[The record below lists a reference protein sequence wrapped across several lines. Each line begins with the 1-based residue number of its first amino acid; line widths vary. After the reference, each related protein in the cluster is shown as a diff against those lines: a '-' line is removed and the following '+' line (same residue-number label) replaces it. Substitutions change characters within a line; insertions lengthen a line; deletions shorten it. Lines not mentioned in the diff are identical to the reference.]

1 MPNKQKA
8 KTAGKIIIIALSTA
22 ILLFLLLPFL
32 DNSASES
39 INGKKATPQIFTSNP
54 LSDLVKKVYALFK
67 RDSQK
72 DAPLP
77 QREVNDEMLA
87 ALTSEEQQK
96 YAFLREGEEGKNFDY
111 STEVDTDYEYAET
124 GFIDKDGEWILVR
137 QTVPESADPGM
148 HEVSLRDNAYER
160 HIRQERAARYAAKS
174 AQTSDPTIPDS
185 KWARLWKPIKS
196 FFTGSDDIATPKAA
210 PQEKDYLLASAS
222 SGLGKDTHKQGSTYK
237 KGKPAN
243 VSTSEWEFGF
253 GGNTNPLFDILSPG
267 STLQNV
273 KDSYIQAARKI
284 LSGQQLRDFEEKANA
299 YQQQNE
305 DRVAQAV
312 EDKNWES
319 LREKAQDKEFDNLVE
334 KTIYSSSCSSG
345 SNVSSLYRTKEDTKE
360 SGCLAPVE
368 ETDVK
373 KAGKEK
379 IQELKGKLEINTPEK
394 EAAFDA
400 QPLNM
405 MVLLGHTKDNPF
417 KKLLEQQ
424 SLDDTTKEM
433 IDFVLKEQGCSNGE
447 TCYWVGA
454 EDLGKNPE
462 LKYTVLYSGMEYYGD
477 PLGHS
482 STMIDEFLAQ
492 KEQEGKPVEEKKQ
505 EELRGFFKYVPYNKE
520 DMLALKQRNAEKPK
534 FVYFVPQVSEVVAMS
549 DVLNPS
555 LVVYDETENHGILN
569 DDGSTSLQTRG
580 DMLHRQILSRMKEVY
595 ENKQNTPETLEAHS
609 ILSGD
614 LLGTAL
620 DSLDSLDPLDAG
632 QDGDG
637 WYNFF

>member
-1 MPNKQKA
+1 MLNKQKA

-22 ILLFLLLPFL
+22 ILLFLLLPLL
-32 DNSASES
+32 DNAASES
-39 INGKKATPQIFTSNP
+39 INRKKATPQIFTSNP
-54 LSDLVKKVYALFK
+54 LSGLVKKVYALFK

-72 DAPLP
+72 NAPLP

-87 ALTSEEQQK
+87 SLTSEEQQK
-96 YAFLREGEEGKNFDY
+96 YAFLKEGEEGKNFDY
-111 STEVDTDYEYAET
+111 STEVDTDYEYTET

-174 AQTSDPTIPDS
+174 AQTSDPAIPDS

-237 KGKPAN
+237 KGKSAN
-243 VSTSEWEFGF
+243 VSTSEWEFGL

-334 KTIYSSSCSSG
+334 KTIYASCSDNGSSG
-345 SNVSSLYRTKEDTKE
+345 NVSSSLYRTKENTTGQCLPPDTE
-360 SGCLAPVE
+360 DDAR
-368 ETDVK
+368 

-379 IQELKGKLEINTPEK
+379 IQALKETLQIDTPEK

-417 KKLLEQQ
+417 QKLLEQQ
-424 SLDDTTKEM
+424 SLDETTQEM
-433 IDFVLKEQGCSNGE
+433 IDFVLERQGCSNGE

-454 EDLGKNPE
+454 KDLGGNPE

-492 KEQEGKPVEEKKQ
+492 KEQEGKQVEKSK

-520 DMLALKQRNAEKPK
+520 DMLALKQQNAEKPE

-555 LVVYDETENHGILN
+555 LVVYDDTENHGILN
-569 DDGSTSLQTRG
+569 DDGSTDLETRG

-614 LLGTAL
+614 LLGAA
-620 DSLDSLDPLDAG
+620 LDSLDPLDAG
-632 QDGDG
+632 QDGAL
-637 WYNFF
+637 WKEFF